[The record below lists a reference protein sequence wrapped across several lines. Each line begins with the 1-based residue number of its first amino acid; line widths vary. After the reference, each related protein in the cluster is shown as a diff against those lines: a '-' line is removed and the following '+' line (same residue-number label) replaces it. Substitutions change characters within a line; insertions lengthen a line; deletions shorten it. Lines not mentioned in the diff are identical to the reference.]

1 MRFLLLTQ
9 YFPPEIGGAQT
20 RLRST
25 AVELKRLGH
34 DVEVVTALPN
44 YPRGKFYRGY
54 ERRLYLREDLEGIT
68 VRRVWLYPAMGG
80 GLRRMLNYA
89 SFTITSLLGL
99 LFSNRPDFIFVES
112 PPLFLSIPAWVAGY
126 FWGVPFIFNV
136 ADLWP
141 DIVVQGGFVKQGI
154 LIRLMK
160 RLEQWSYRRAGY
172 VNAVTEG
179 MRDTLLREKQV
190 PADKILFLPNGADTI
205 HYQPRSPNASLITH
219 LGLEGKKIILWA
231 GTLGHAHGLNY
242 VLDAAKLLEH
252 QRDVYFLFVGDG
264 SAKPELVVQR
274 DRLNLGNVGFVD
286 PVPIEQLP
294 PYYSI
299 AICGLASLLP
309 IPLYDGAR
317 PSKIFPILA
326 SGKPVL
332 FAGKGE
338 TARLIREARAG
349 IVVAPED
356 PQALADAVLQLAN
369 QPEAA
374 DELGRNGRRF
384 VEDHFQWS
392 TLISNWVACLRP
404 ALLHAGAGA
413 RTSEI

>member
-1 MRFLLLTQ
+1 MKFLLLTQ

-44 YPRGKFYRGY
+44 YPRGKFYPGYQGRGY
-54 ERRLYLREDLEGIT
+54 VREEFEGIT

-80 GLRRMLNYA
+80 GPRRMLNYA
-89 SFTITSLLGL
+89 SFTILSLLGL
-99 LFSNRPDFIFVES
+99 LLSRRPDFILVES
-112 PPLFLSIPAWVAGY
+112 PPLFLSIPAWVAG
-126 FWGVPFIFNV
+126 FLWRVPFIFNV

-141 DIVVQGGFVKQGI
+141 DIVVEGGFLKQGP
-154 LIRLMK
+154 LIGLMK

-179 MRDTLLREKQV
+179 MRDTLIREKHV

-205 HYQPRSPNASLITH
+205 HYQPHAADNRLLTR
-219 LGLEGKKIILWA
+219 LGLEGRKIFLWA
-231 GTLGHAHGLNY
+231 GTLGHAHGLNH

-252 QRDVYFLFVGDG
+252 RCEVYFLFIGDG
-264 SAKPELVVQR
+264 SAKAELLLQR
-274 DRLNLGNVGFVD
+274 DRLNLRNVGFLD
-286 PVPIEQLP
+286 PVAIEQLP

-299 AICGLASLLP
+299 AVCGLASLLP

-338 TARLIREARAG
+338 TARLIEDARAG

-356 PQALADAVLQLAN
+356 PQALAEAVLQLAD

-374 DELGRNGRRF
+374 EELGRNGRRF
-384 VEDHFQWS
+384 VEDNYQWS
-392 TLISNWVACLRP
+392 TLISRWIAGLRP
-404 ALLHAGAGA
+404 ALAHDNAAT

>member
-1 MRFLLLTQ
+1 MKFLLLTQ

-34 DVEVVTALPN
+34 DVEIVTALPN
-44 YPRGKFYRGY
+44 YPRGKFYPGY
-54 ERRLYLREDLEGIT
+54 EGRIYLREEFEGIT

-89 SFTITSLLGL
+89 SFTIMSLFGL
-99 LFSNRPDFIFVES
+99 LLSQRPDFIFVES
-112 PPLFLSIPAWVAGY
+112 PPLFLSIPACVAG
-126 FWGVPFIFNV
+126 FLWRVPFIFNV

-141 DIVVQGGFVKQGI
+141 DIVVEGGFLKQGP
-154 LIRLMK
+154 LIRLMR
-160 RLEQWSYRRAGY
+160 RLEQWSYRSAGY

-179 MRDTLLREKQV
+179 MRDTLIREKQV
-190 PADKILFLPNGADTI
+190 AADKILFLPNGADTL
-205 HYQPRSPNASLITH
+205 HYQPRAPDASLISR
-219 LGLEGKKIILWA
+219 LGLHGKKIILWA
-231 GTLGHAHGLNY
+231 GTLGHAHGLSY
-242 VLDAAKLLEH
+242 VLDAAKLLERE
-252 QRDVYFLFVGDG
+252 RDVYFLFIGDG
-264 SAKPELVVQR
+264 SAKRELAAQS
-274 DRLNLGNVGFVD
+274 DRLSLSNVRFLD
-286 PVPIEQLP
+286 PVAIEQLP

-299 AICGLASLLP
+299 AICGLVSLLP

-332 FAGKGE
+332 FVGKGE
-338 TARLIREARAG
+338 TARLIQEARAG
-349 IVVAPED
+349 IVVAPEN
-356 PQALADAVLQLAN
+356 PRALADAVRQLAN

-374 DELGRNGRRF
+374 EELGKNGRRY
-384 VEDHFQWS
+384 VEAHYQWS
-392 TLISNWVACLRP
+392 TLISDWVAGLRP
-404 ALLHAGAGA
+404 DLPHAGVAA

>member
-1 MRFLLLTQ
+1 MKFLLLTQ

-20 RLRST
+20 RLRSM

-44 YPRGKFYRGY
+44 YPRGQFYPGY
-54 ERRLYLREDLEGIT
+54 ERRVYLREEFEGIT

-80 GLRRMLNYA
+80 GLRRMLNYG
-89 SFTITSLLGL
+89 SFTIMSLFGL
-99 LFSNRPDFIFVES
+99 LLSQKPDFIFVES
-112 PPLFLSIPAWVAGY
+112 PPLFLSIPACVAG
-126 FWGVPFIFNV
+126 FLWRVPFIFNV

-141 DIVVQGGFVKQGI
+141 DIVVEGGFLKQGI

-160 RLEQWSYRRAGY
+160 RLEQWSYRRAAY

-190 PADKILFLPNGADTI
+190 PTDKILFLPNGADTI
-205 HYQPRSPNASLITH
+205 HYQPRSADASLITR
-219 LGLEGKKIILWA
+219 LGLHGKKIILWA

-242 VLDAAKLLEH
+242 VLDAAKSLEDEH
-252 QRDVYFLFVGDG
+252 EVYFLFIGDG
-264 SAKPELVVQR
+264 SAKPELLVQR
-274 DRLNLGNVGFVD
+274 DRLNLRNVGFLD
-286 PVPIEQLP
+286 PVAIEQLP

-332 FAGKGE
+332 FVGKGE
-338 TARLIREARAG
+338 TARLIEEARAG
-349 IVVAPED
+349 IVVAPGD
-356 PQALADAVLQLAN
+356 PQALAEAVLQLAN

-374 DELGRNGRRF
+374 EELGRNGRRF
-384 VEDHFQWS
+384 VEDNYEWS
-392 TLISNWVACLRP
+392 ALISRWIAGLRP
-404 ALLHAGAGA
+404 SLSHDNAAA
-413 RTSEI
+413 RTSEV

>member
-1 MRFLLLTQ
+1 
-9 YFPPEIGGAQT
+9 
-20 RLRST
+20 
-25 AVELKRLGH
+25 
-34 DVEVVTALPN
+34 VEVVTALPN
-44 YPRGKFYRGY
+44 YPRGKLYPGY
-54 ERRLYLREDLEGIT
+54 EGRVYAREEFEGIT

-80 GLRRMLNYA
+80 GLPRMLNYA
-89 SFTITSLLGL
+89 SFTIMSLFGL
-99 LFSNRPDFIFVES
+99 LFSQRPDFIFVES
-112 PPLFLSIPAWVAGY
+112 PPLFLSIPACMAG
-126 FWGVPFIFNV
+126 FLWRVPFIFNV

-141 DIVVQGGFVKQGI
+141 DIVVEGGFLKQGP

-179 MRDTLLREKQV
+179 MRDTLIREKQV
-190 PADKILFLPNGADTI
+190 PADKVLYLPNGADTI
-205 HYQPRSPNASLITH
+205 HYQLRSPDASLKAR
-219 LGLEGKKIILWA
+219 LGLEGRKIILWA
-231 GTLGHAHGLNY
+231 GTLGHAHGLNH

-252 QRDVYFLFVGDG
+252 ERDVYFLFIGDG
-264 SAKPELVVQR
+264 SAKPELLVQR
-274 DRLNLGNVGFVD
+274 DQLNLRNAGFLD
-286 PVPIEQLP
+286 PVAIEQLP

-338 TARLIREARAG
+338 TARLIEEARAG

-356 PQALADAVLQLAN
+356 PHALANAVMQLAN
-369 QPEAA
+369 QPETAE
-374 DELGRNGRRF
+374 ELGKNGRRF
-384 VEDHFQWS
+384 VEDNFQWS
-392 TLISNWVACLRP
+392 TLISHWVAGLKP
-404 ALLHAGAGA
+404 ALSHDNAAA

>member
-1 MRFLLLTQ
+1 MKFLLLTQ

-34 DVEVVTALPN
+34 AVEVVTALPN
-44 YPRGKFYRGY
+44 YPRGKFYPGY
-54 ERRLYLREDLEGIT
+54 EGRVYVREEFEGIT

-89 SFTITSLLGL
+89 SFTIMSLFGL
-99 LFSNRPDFIFVES
+99 LVSQRPDFIFVES
-112 PPLFLSIPAWVAGY
+112 PPLFLSIPACLAG
-126 FWGVPFIFNV
+126 FLWRVPFIFNV

-141 DIVVQGGFVKQGI
+141 DIVVEGGFLKEGV

-179 MRDTLLREKQV
+179 MRDTLIREKQV
-190 PADKILFLPNGADTI
+190 PADKVLFLPNGADTV
-205 HYQPRSPNASLITH
+205 HYQLRSPDAELKTR

-252 QRDVYFLFVGDG
+252 ERDVYFLFIGDG
-264 SAKPELVVQR
+264 SAKPELLVRR
-274 DRLNLGNVGFVD
+274 DQLSLRNVKFLD

-299 AICGLASLLP
+299 ALCGLASLLP

-338 TARLIREARAG
+338 TARLIEEARAG
-349 IVVAPED
+349 IVVTPED
-356 PQALADAVLQLAN
+356 SHALVKAVMQLAN
-369 QPEAA
+369 QPETAA
-374 DELGRNGRRF
+374 ELGTNGRRF
-384 VEDHFQWS
+384 VEDNYQWS
-392 TLISNWVACLRP
+392 TLISRWSAGLKP
-404 ALLHAGAGA
+404 ALSHDNAAA

>member
-1 MRFLLLTQ
+1 MKFLMLTQ

-20 RLRST
+20 RLRAT

-44 YPRGKFYRGY
+44 YPRGQFYPGY
-54 ERRLYLREDLEGIT
+54 ERRVYVREVFEGIT
-68 VRRVWLYPAMGG
+68 VRRVWLFPAMGG
-80 GLRRMLNYA
+80 GLRRMLNYV
-89 SFTITSLLGL
+89 SFTFTSLFAL
-99 LFSNRPDFIFVES
+99 LLSRKPDFIFVES
-112 PPLFLSIPAWVAGY
+112 PPLFLSIPACVAGY
-126 FWGVPFIFNV
+126 LWGVPFIFNV

-141 DIVVQGGFVKQGI
+141 DIVVEGGFMKQGM

-179 MRDTLLREKQV
+179 MRETLIREKQV
-190 PADKILFLPNGADTI
+190 PADKILFLPNGADTS
-205 HYQPRSPNASLITH
+205 HYQPRSPDASLVTR

-252 QRDVYFLFVGDG
+252 VPEVYFLFIGDG
-264 SAKPELVVQR
+264 SAKPELAAQC
-274 DRLNLGNVGFVD
+274 DRLNLRNVGFLD
-286 PVPIEQLP
+286 PVAIEQLP

-332 FAGKGE
+332 FVGKGE
-338 TARLIREARAG
+338 TARLIQEARAG
-349 IVVAPED
+349 IVVSPEN

-374 DELGRNGRRF
+374 EELGRNGRRF
-384 VEDHFQWS
+384 VEDNFQWS
-392 TLISNWVACLRP
+392 TLISKWVAGIRP
-404 ALLHAGAGA
+404 AVLHASAGA
-413 RTSEI
+413 RTFEV